1 MRPGRPRLDQAI
13 SIMQSITQL
22 LQFLKNLTGPR
33 YLILFVFVLI
43 IGSLLIYQ
51 YQQKQDDRESR
62 NGHAGEPP
70 LASGTRF
77 KDFLI
82 AAIALILVAS
92 FLFIVCMLAY
102 MLFVS

>member
-1 MRPGRPRLDQAI
+1 
-13 SIMQSITQL
+13 MQSITQL

-33 YLILFVFVLI
+33 YLILFVFILI

-51 YQQKQDDRESR
+51 YQQKQDARGNR
-62 NGHAGEPP
+62 PGHAAEPP

-82 AAIALILVAS
+82 AGIALLLIAS
-92 FLFIVCMLAY
+92 FLFVVCMLAY